1 MTASDDGLVLALDT
15 STRTSVVVLGG
26 PERTRLLA
34 ESRRVVGHHHGSRL
48 LEQLDEVLAGAGA
61 HLEDVSSVAVGI
73 GPGSF
78 TGLRVGL
85 ATAKTLAHVRQLRL
99 VGLAS
104 TDALRSAAT
113 AAGAPADVAI
123 LLPAGAHD
131 HYLAM
136 SGAPARLVP
145 PGGLA
150 DALGATAVASVDGPL
165 PSVEA
170 ADRDQDAARL
180 GEAAVAGL
188 PAALLAL
195 ACDRLAVA
203 ATDDVALLVP
213 GYVALP
219 RGIDPLTQESAW
231 SPDLR

>member
-1 MTASDDGLVLALDT
+1 VTADDGALVLALDT

-34 ESRRVVGHHHGSRL
+34 ESRRVVGHRHGSRL
-48 LEQLDEVLAGAGA
+48 LEQLDEVLAAA
-61 HLEDVSSVAVGI
+61 RARLDDVTAVAVGT

-85 ATAKTLAHVRQLRL
+85 ATAKTLARVRRL
-99 VGLAS
+99 PIVGLTS
-104 TDALRSAAT
+104 TDVLRSAAV

-123 LLPAGAHD
+123 VLPAGAHD
-131 HYLAM
+131 HYLARA
-136 SGAPARLVP
+136 GAPPQLVP

-150 DALGATAVASVDGPL
+150 AALGGSAVASIDVRL
-165 PSVEA
+165 PGAGDDDERS
-170 ADRDQDAARL
+170 ARL
-180 GEAAVAGL
+180 GAAALAGL

-195 ACDRLAVA
+195 ACDRRASG

-219 RGIDPLTQESAW
+219 RGIDPLAQETAW